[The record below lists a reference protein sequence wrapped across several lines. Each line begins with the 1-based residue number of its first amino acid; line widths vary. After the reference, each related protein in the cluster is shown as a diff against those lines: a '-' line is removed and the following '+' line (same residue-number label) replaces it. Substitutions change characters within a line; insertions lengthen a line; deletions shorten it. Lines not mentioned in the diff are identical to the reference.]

1 MFWFI
6 IFIVYAY
13 IAIWWQQV
21 TFVFL
26 YSEMNINFD
35 KTESPE
41 ERFKM
46 LFRVLF
52 IAFLWPISM
61 LIAIKRTGLT
71 KVTTSMTSYEW
82 SMMMNKYQDKG
93 DE

>member
-1 MFWFI
+1 MLVGI
-6 IFIVYAY
+6 IVFIVYAY

-26 YSEMNINFD
+26 YDEMNINFD
-35 KTESPE
+35 KTETQE

-46 LFRVLF
+46 LFR
-52 IAFLWPISM
+52 IIGITFLWPISM
-61 LIAIKRTGLT
+61 PVAIKRAGLT

-82 SMMMNKYQDKG
+82 SMIWNKYQDG
-93 DE
+93 SE